1 MLKKNKTKKHAEKQ
15 KNAIEGLAAK
25 NFLKCIFQGK
35 SLAGSLRFHQT
46 MRMMN
51 NEDNEDKKK
60 TMRLQPF
67 DASIRAT
74 LGRLFSME
82 AILYQQKQTY
92 HYFVHVPQKYG
103 FWPPPEK
110 LMFQGKHQKICTF
123 QKNTCFLKM
132 HFYLHKKNHAN
143 PRLVTYMTSLD
154 KSGVCEDFKRTSF
167 QISE

>member
-1 MLKKNKTKKHAEKQ
+1 MTCPRLAVRFLNKKTIFVKKNKTKKHAEKQ

-35 SLAGSLRFHQT
+35 SLASSLRFHQT

-103 FWPPPEK
+103 FWPPPRKAHVSRKTPENLHFSK
-110 LMFQGKHQKICTF
+110 KHMFF
-123 QKNTCFLKM
+123 ENAFL
-132 HFYLHKKNHAN
+132 FA
-143 PRLVTYMTSLD
+143 
-154 KSGVCEDFKRTSF
+154 
-167 QISE
+167 